1 MGLGEIFS
9 FCNENS
15 YMISMYSFAAV
26 SVVSSVFPLVD
37 AVDDFYKLA
46 KGEGVTSFSDS
57 RDRTDALGRFCSDL
71 KD

>member
-15 YMISMYSFAAV
+15 YMISMYSFATV

-37 AVDDFYKLA
+37 VVDDFYKLI
-46 KGEGVTSFSDS
+46 KRKDVSLFSDS
-57 RDRTDALGRFCSDL
+57 EDRTDALGRFCSDL